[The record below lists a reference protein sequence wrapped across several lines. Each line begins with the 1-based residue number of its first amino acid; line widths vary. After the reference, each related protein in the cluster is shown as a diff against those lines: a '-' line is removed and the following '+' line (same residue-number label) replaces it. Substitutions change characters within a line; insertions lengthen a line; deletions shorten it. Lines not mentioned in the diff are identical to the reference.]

1 MKADEYATKK
11 ERLSWLGR
19 TGKTVQVS
27 IDGMDGSGRNK
38 GIVYEHLVFSRRVL
52 KAFYRREFEI
62 ADDIREALKLS
73 RHGALASGLRILDG
87 MIENSPIEM
96 KPLQPED
103 EIEIPE
109 EVPAVLPWDSPEGG
123 K

>member
-1 MKADEYATKK
+1 MKADEYATKA

-27 IDGMDGSGRNK
+27 IDGMDGNGRNK

-52 KAFYRREFEI
+52 KSFYKREYEI
-62 ADDIREALKLS
+62 QDEIRNALDKLAIGRDETEAANILLRMLDDHQPRKI
-73 RHGALASGLRILDG
+73 
-87 MIENSPIEM
+87 
-96 KPLQPED
+96 QPED

-109 EVPAVLPWDSPEGG
+109 EAPAALPWDD
-123 K
+123 KK

>member
-1 MKADEYATKK
+1 MKADEYATKA

-27 IDGMDGSGRNK
+27 IDGMDGNGRNK
-38 GIVYEHLVFSRRVL
+38 GIVYEHLVLSRRVL
-52 KAFYRREFEI
+52 KSFYKREFEI
-62 ADDIREALKLS
+62 EDS
-73 RHGALASGLRILDG
+73 
-87 MIENSPIEM
+87 
-96 KPLQPED
+96 QPED

-109 EVPAVLPWDSPEGG
+109 EVPAALPWDSQGEG

>member
-1 MKADEYATKK
+1 MKADEYATKA

-19 TGKTVQVS
+19 TGKTVQNS

-52 KAFYRREFEI
+52 KSFYRREFEI
-62 ADDIREALKLS
+62 QDAIGLAIEKIEDDEP
-73 RHGALASGLRILDG
+73 GEGLEILDG
-87 MIENSPIEM
+87 LVKDH
-96 KPLQPED
+96 KPRKVQPED

-109 EVPAVLPWDSPEGG
+109 EVPAALPWDD
-123 K
+123 KK

>member
-1 MKADEYATKK
+1 MKADEYATKA

-27 IDGMDGSGRNK
+27 IDGMDGNGRNK

-52 KAFYRREFEI
+52 KSFYKREFEI
-62 ADDIREALKLS
+62 LDEISAALEKLAHSEEAEAANIL
-73 RHGALASGLRILDG
+73 LRLVKDH
-87 MIENSPIEM
+87 
-96 KPLQPED
+96 KPRRVQPED

-109 EVPAVLPWDSPEGG
+109 EVPAALPWDSQGEG

>member
-27 IDGMDGSGRNK
+27 IDGMDKNGRNK

-52 KAFYRREFEI
+52 KSFYRREVEI
-62 ADDIREALKLS
+62 EDDI
-73 RHGALASGLRILDG
+73 
-87 MIENSPIEM
+87 
-96 KPLQPED
+96 QPED
-103 EIEIPE
+103 EIEIPK
-109 EVPAVLPWDSPEGG
+109 EVPTALPWDE

>member
-19 TGKTVQVS
+19 TGKTVQTS
-27 IDGMDGSGRNK
+27 IDGMDGNGRNK

-52 KAFYRREFEI
+52 KSFYKREFEI
-62 ADDIREALKLS
+62 QDEIVAYIDKIITGNPAEAGETLVQLLKDY
-73 RHGALASGLRILDG
+73 RPR
-87 MIENSPIEM
+87 MIE
-96 KPLQPED
+96 PEG

-109 EVPAVLPWDSPEGG
+109 EAPADLPWDD
-123 K
+123 KK